1 MQIKV
6 NLKIKQILSLIK
18 RKQALI
24 IIHHMKT
31 MYSTQATRTTVI
43 SFQFAN
49 SLKATIGYIE
59 PYARTTLIALE
70 R

>member
-6 NLKIKQILSLIK
+6 SLKIKQILSLIK
-18 RKQALI
+18 GKQI
-24 IIHHMKT
+24 FTMIQHIKT

-49 SLKATIGYIE
+49 SITATTGYIK
-59 PYARTTLIALE
+59 PLTRTTLVALE